1 MGEYTLKS
9 INRILFF
16 IQLYGKQL
24 QKKWKSLLLLFV
36 FPVFLVSIVAF
47 IIVTFISPTSDSS
60 INVAIVDEDDTEET
74 RMIRSFLQTS
84 FSQDGYIELIVM
96 PQEEALKKIEENQIV
111 AYIKLPKTFTDS
123 MYQGAPLTVPI
134 VGNSKRPS
142 ESYIVKELVESLTK
156 YIESAQANIL
166 TVYDYARK
174 TEMSDSDFQTYRYN
188 AFIEFTLFT
197 LAKDQLV
204 KEEVITNIA
213 TSSPANYFALSGWFI
228 AISIW
233 FFGFYELLKREEHP
247 AILHRLH
254 LFGVT
259 PWQYS
264 ISRIIVSMICS
275 ILLAMISFTIL
286 MRVLDIQLYG
296 IDYLRIFQ
304 YVFLYGLL
312 LVVGLTIIEVWIKSM
327 KLSLLLQIL
336 FLLIVMI
343 TSGSIFP
350 SIYLPMSIQ
359 QFLPLIFSN
368 EVFSWMVDIV
378 LEERNYAEFASLYI
392 KAIMGLVVLWAST
405 VVKKR
410 WT

>member
-1 MGEYTLKS
+1 
-9 INRILFF
+9 
-16 IQLYGKQL
+16 
-24 QKKWKSLLLLFV
+24 
-36 FPVFLVSIVAF
+36 
-47 IIVTFISPTSDSS
+47 
-60 INVAIVDEDDTEET
+60 
-74 RMIRSFLQTS
+74 MIRSFLQTS
-84 FSQDGYIELIVM
+84 FSQDGYINLTVL
-96 PQEEALKKIEENQIV
+96 PQEEALKEMEENRIV

-142 ESYIVKELVESLTK
+142 ESNIVKELVESLTK

-174 TEMSDSDFQTYRYN
+174 TDMSDSDFQTYRYN

-204 KEEVITNIA
+204 KEEIITNIA

-247 AILHRLH
+247 AILQRLH

-259 PWQYS
+259 SWQYS

-275 ILLAMISFTIL
+275 ILLAMISFTLLIR
-286 MRVLDIQLYG
+286 MLDIPLYG
-296 IDYLRIFQ
+296 IDYLRICQ

-312 LVVGLTIIEVWIKSM
+312 LVVGLTLIEIWIKSM
-327 KLSLLLQIL
+327 KISLLLQIL
-336 FLLIVMI
+336 ILLLVVI
-343 TSGSIFP
+343 TSGSIIP

-359 QFLPLIFSN
+359 PFLPFVFSN

-378 LEERNYAEFASLYI
+378 LEERNYAEFASLYTMVVI
-392 KAIMGLVVLWAST
+392 GLVVLWAST

>member
-9 INRILFF
+9 IKRILFF

-24 QKKWKSLLLLFV
+24 QKKWISLLLLFV
-36 FPVFLVSIVAF
+36 FPVFLVSIATF
-47 IIVTFISPTSDSS
+47 IIVMFISPTSNSS
-60 INVAIVDEDDTEET
+60 INVALVDEDDTEET
-74 RMIRSFLQTS
+74 RMIRGFLQTS
-84 FSQDGYIELIVM
+84 LSQDGYFELIVM
-96 PQEEALKKIEENQIV
+96 PQEEALKEIEENQIV

-142 ESYIVKELVESLTK
+142 ESYIVKELVENLTK

-174 TEMSDSDFQTYRYN
+174 TDMSDSDFQTYRYN

-204 KEEVITNIA
+204 KEELITNIA

-233 FFGFYELLKREEHP
+233 FFGFYELLKREEHQ
-247 AILHRLH
+247 AIVHRLH